1 LLKIDINKKY
11 DLYNMTTSKPYITW
25 LEITAIVC
33 VCAII
38 GSCVYVSLR
47 NVPVRHTTT
56 ETKEVSTLKI
66 ANTESSAPML
76 VTIPVPKSLKL
87 VTIISETK

>member
-1 LLKIDINKKY
+1 MNTKY
-11 DLYNMTTSKPYITW
+11 NSYIMTTSKPCITW

-47 NVPVRHTTT
+47 NVPVQHTTT
-56 ETKEVSTLKI
+56 ETKEVSTLTI

-76 VTIPVPKSLKL
+76 VTIPVLKSLKL
-87 VTIISETK
+87 VTIIPETK